1 MKYFLLSADKTG
13 TSHWSDIDVSLTPV
27 EFAPPAG
34 NIHLSEGEDAARVVF
49 LRLPAGWN
57 EPQHPSPRA
66 QMLICRQGAVEV
78 TASDGEKRI
87 IGPGDVWRME
97 DTTGEGHHTR
107 VVSDEDF
114 DAVVVQYP

>member
-1 MKYFLLSADKTG
+1 MKYQLLYADEAG
-13 TSHWSDIDVSLTPV
+13 VSHWTDVHVGLTPI

-34 NIHLSEGEDAARVVF
+34 NIHLSEPEAAAQAVF

-57 EPQHPSPRA
+57 EPKHPSPRA
-66 QMLICRQGAVEV
+66 QMLVCRSGAVEV

-97 DTTGEGHHTR
+97 DTHGEGHHTR
-107 VVSDEDF
+107 VVSDEAF